1 MAEERIL
8 ELTHENKI
16 NGTILR
22 ISNAIGP
29 PANKEANCWHL
40 VANDF
45 ARQVCLE
52 SKIEIKSSSGIT
64 RDFIPIKSICSILL
78 FLIKNKT
85 GQKIINVASGKNITL
100 KYLAQLITKEYER
113 KSGLRTTIVENV
125 TDNNLEK
132 DKTIVINKIINE
144 LFKYEKD
151 LNFEIKE
158 LINNCYNW
166 FKRKKTYNKN

>member
-1 MAEERIL
+1 M
-8 ELTHENKI
+8 
-16 NGTILR
+16 
-22 ISNAIGP
+22 
-29 PANKEANCWHL
+29 
-40 VANDF
+40 
-45 ARQVCLE
+45 
-52 SKIEIKSSSGIT
+52 
-64 RDFIPIKSICSILL
+64 
-78 FLIKNKT
+78 
-85 GQKIINVASGKNITL
+85 